1 MKKKKKKVGV
11 TERPR
16 SLIKAIPLSI
26 LVLSGRALD
35 AWRGMWIC
43 VHSKDAMRVKLWN
56 LNSSS
61 SSSSSFIVK
70 IRLAF
75 VRLAS

>member
-1 MKKKKKKVGV
+1 MKSVSEKVGV

-16 SLIKAIPLSI
+16 SLSKAIPLSI

-35 AWRGMWIC
+35 AWRGMWIY

-56 LNSSS
+56 LNNSS

-70 IRLAF
+70 YA
-75 VRLAS
+75 

>member
-1 MKKKKKKVGV
+1 MKSVSEKVGV

-61 SSSSSFIVK
+61 SSSSFIVK